1 MARLERRHRNKEIRK
16 RKSFVVIACEGK
28 NRTETIY
35 FNNYASRKCIIKF
48 ATGIHTNPLGMAKDL
63 VKYMK
68 NEDISI
74 EYGDKIYL
82 LIDTDINENKNEQI
96 KKAREICDK
105 NGIELITSIPT
116 FEVWYLLHFGFMT
129 KVFQSSKQVKDNVKE
144 KMKNYSESMNIFPKI
159 MKKTNKAIENAKKL
173 EKFHIENG
181 KNLFS
186 DECNPYTGVYK
197 IVEELENRNR
207 DNE

>member
-68 NEDISI
+68 NEDIRDNFKEFNFYRHDC
-74 EYGDKIYL
+74 EYKDCMHL
-82 LIDTDINENKNEQI
+82 S
-96 KKAREICDK
+96 
-105 NGIELITSIPT
+105 ELNCR
-116 FEVWYLLHFGFMT
+116 
-129 KVFQSSKQVKDNVKE
+129 VKDELSKGNILKSRYD
-144 KMKNYSESMNIFPKI
+144 NYINFIK
-159 MKKTNKAIENAKKL
+159 
-173 EKFHIENG
+173 
-181 KNLFS
+181 
-186 DECNPYTGVYK
+186 
-197 IVEELENRNR
+197 R
-207 DNE
+207 